1 VERDRAAGRNA
12 VSAQQNASISLSR
25 CPSVA
30 LVQFTCHLWSISRML
45 KLYAFCRRRVRSEWG
60 MRIATSERV
69 HITERILCNHMCASE
84 FTAAH
89 CSVLCVQCADGQSP
103 GNYVVMNALHL
114 YARAL
119 FAATRLSRKD
129 RRGPLSGA
137 RAFQGDARVGLPQPL
152 GIHCISR
159 SLPLRENGL
168 GGALRGRH
176 LPYVPARPRH
186 RCGSEP
192 RLAWGQKLLVQKE
205 FCAVQNPS
213 QCAIPRRCGQVRA
226 WTRGGAPIF
235 RFPLAVRLSCLPQS
249 TAPESLDQG
258 EIWVQTEV
266 SKSGGK
272 DNGSQCARSSLRSGC
287 RLLRMLG
294 TGFGAHW
301 TAGDPSPGPRHCNPC
316 ALSLQVSPPLPS
328 AHATLDRQPA
338 ESSSVA
344 LLAWHAPCST

>member
-1 VERDRAAGRNA
+1 MERDRAAGRNA

-192 RLAWGQKLLVQKE
+192 RLAWGQNYSCKRSSALSKIHHSVLYRGDAAR
-205 FCAVQNPS
+205 CAL
-213 QCAIPRRCGQVRA
+213 G
-226 WTRGGAPIF
+226 RGGA
-235 RFPLAVRLSCLPQS
+235 RLFS
-249 TAPESLDQG
+249 
-258 EIWVQTEV
+258 
-266 SKSGGK
+266 
-272 DNGSQCARSSLRSGC
+272 
-287 RLLRMLG
+287 
-294 TGFGAHW
+294 
-301 TAGDPSPGPRHCNPC
+301 
-316 ALSLQVSPPLPS
+316 VSPWQCVCRACPRVLRPNHWIRAKYGSKRRCPKAGERTMGRS
-328 AHATLDRQPA
+328 AHA
-338 ESSSVA
+338 VA
-344 LLAWHAPCST
+344 CAVAAGC